1 MISSIISPALATGSV
16 TAAAVVGLI
25 IFMVTRELAESSE
38 KTLAISLGRNLTVF
52 TTSLL
57 LLFLFI
63 VVIESV
69 RVVTD

>member
-1 MISSIISPALATGSV
+1 MISSIISPAIATGSV
-16 TAAAVVGLI
+16 NAAAVVGLI

-38 KTLAISLGRNLTVF
+38 KALALSLGRNLTIF

-69 RVVTD
+69 RVITD